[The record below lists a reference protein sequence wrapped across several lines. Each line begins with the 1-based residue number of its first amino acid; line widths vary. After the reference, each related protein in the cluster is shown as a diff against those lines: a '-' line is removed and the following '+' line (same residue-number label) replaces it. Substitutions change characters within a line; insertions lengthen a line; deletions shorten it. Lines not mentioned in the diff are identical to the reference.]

1 MLGSSDLKLPDM
13 ENAGI
18 CLGLGGCAVDRE
30 YDIFEV
36 LEDGSLVWRESGHG
50 HADSVNKL
58 KALAAKTANEVRM
71 MHLPTKTLI
80 AAMNTPKS

>member
-1 MLGSSDLKLPDM
+1 MRVRIGS
-13 ENAGI
+13 
-18 CLGLGGCAVDRE
+18 GGFAVDRD

-36 LEDGSLVWRESGHG
+36 LEDGSLIWRETGKGHTE
-50 HADSVNKL
+50 SVRKL
-58 KALAAKTANEVRM
+58 EALAAKTTNEVRM